1 MVSKDNISSGKIS
14 EVKASSFLEAQGY
27 RILFRNY
34 KAQGSEIDII
44 AREKDTICFVEV
56 KSRRSERFGSPQE
69 AVTLAKQ
76 QKIARAASIFL
87 QENKFQDKSCRF
99 DVVAIV
105 GQDGKEKFSLFR
117 DAFVLND

>member
-1 MVSKDNISSGKIS
+1 VSKDNISSGKIS
-14 EVKASSFLEAQGY
+14 EEQASKFLESQGY

-44 AREKDTICFVEV
+44 AREKDTICFIEV

-76 QKIARAASIFL
+76 QKIARAASMFL
-87 QENKFQDKSCRF
+87 QENDLQNKSCRF
-99 DVVAIV
+99 DVVAIIR
-105 GQDGKEKFSLFR
+105 QDGEEKFSLFR
-117 DAFVLND
+117 DAFVLNE

>member
-1 MVSKDNISSGKIS
+1 MSKDNISSGKIS
-14 EVKASSFLEAQGY
+14 EEQASKFLESQGY

-44 AREKDTICFVEV
+44 AREKDTICFIEV

-76 QKIARAASIFL
+76 QKIARAASMFL
-87 QENKFQDKSCRF
+87 QGNDLQNKSCRF
-99 DVVAIV
+99 DVVAVIRQN
-105 GQDGKEKFSLFR
+105 GEEKFSLFR
-117 DAFVLND
+117 DAFVLNE

>member
-1 MVSKDNISSGKIS
+1 VSKDNISSGKIS
-14 EVKASSFLEAQGY
+14 EEQASKFLESQGY

-44 AREKDTICFVEV
+44 AREKDTICFIEV

-76 QKIARAASIFL
+76 QKIARAASMFL
-87 QENKFQDKSCRF
+87 QENDLQNKSCRF
-99 DVVAIV
+99 DVVAIIR
-105 GQDGKEKFSLFR
+105 QDGKEKFSLFR
-117 DAFVLND
+117 DAFVLNE

>member
-1 MVSKDNISSGKIS
+1 MSKDNINFGKIS
-14 EVKASSFLEAQGY
+14 EEQASSFLESQGY

-56 KSRRSERFGSPQE
+56 KSRYSDRFGSPQE
-69 AVTLAKQ
+69 AVTPAKQ
-76 QKIARAASIFL
+76 QKIARAALMFL
-87 QENKFQDKSCRF
+87 QENKLQDKSCRF
-99 DVVAIV
+99 DVVAIIRQA
-105 GQDGKEKFSLFR
+105 GREKFSLFR

>member
-1 MVSKDNISSGKIS
+1 MSKDNISFGKIS
-14 EVKASSFLEAQGY
+14 EKQASSFLESQGY
-27 RILFRNY
+27 RILFHNY

-56 KSRRSERFGSPQE
+56 KSRCSDRFGSPQE

-87 QENKFQDKSCRF
+87 QENKIQDKSCRF
-99 DVVAIV
+99 HVVAIIR
-105 GQDGKEKFSLFR
+105 QAGKEKFSLFR